1 MPSFNESLLYLSV
14 FKKSLKKIQFSLK
27 SERIMGTLHIDL
39 CTFMIISCRI
49 LLKIRNI
56 SKQIL
61 EEKIKINMFN
71 NIFLKIVP
79 FIR

>member
-49 LLKIRNI
+49 LPKIRNI